1 MLVPSNIDAKFQALL
16 KCDIPSKRAG
26 LSALRPRKSPT
37 RFHEDPDK
45 ESLDYGYQYPDS
57 ILAIISSLRF
67 DCFASSPNPKI
78 GDRLVSKNYKGFP
91 GRLSAPR
98 SLSSLVTLPVGT
110 PSTAK
115 QRRTNRA

>member
-67 DCFASSPNPKI
+67 DCFASSPNL
-78 GDRLVSKNYKGFP
+78 DAARLVTF
-91 GRLSAPR
+91 SAR
-98 SLSSLVTLPVGT
+98 Q
-110 PSTAK
+110 K
-115 QRRTNRA
+115 QRQYAVSVLCV